1 MLQGGYKCLLRSK
14 FWEVLSLFIF
24 IHERHKYQLKKQK
37 KTLPDLLLER
47 PRTSHKDVPGRPVQT
62 SGE

>member
-14 FWEVLSLFIF
+14 FWEVLSSFIF

-37 KTLPDLLLER
+37 KTLLDLLLER
-47 PRTSHKDVPGRPVQT
+47 PWTSHTDVPGRPVQT